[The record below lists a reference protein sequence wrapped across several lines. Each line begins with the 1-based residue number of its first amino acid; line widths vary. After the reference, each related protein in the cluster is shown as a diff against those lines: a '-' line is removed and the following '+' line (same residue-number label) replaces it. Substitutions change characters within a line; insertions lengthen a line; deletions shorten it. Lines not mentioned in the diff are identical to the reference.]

1 MKELRKINNELKSL
15 INQATFI
22 SNKCRNKL
30 VKLLGETF
38 EIDIP
43 IDNYANV
50 DVQITEE
57 GNIVMRGDLYKSQG
71 KKTIEEINE
80 KYEAFKEKAE
90 QLLNKKEVNY
100 HNKKDINNVLNILIV
115 IVLAIIYLVLGI
127 LFIRAIF
134 SLQLFT
140 ASILAALLF
149 SYLAP
154 SIKNRFEQAKNFIRR
169 KLKK

>member
-15 INQATFI
+15 VNQATFI

-43 IDNYANV
+43 TDNYANV
-50 DVQITEE
+50 DVQITGD
-57 GNIVMRGDLYKSQG
+57 GNIIMRGDLYKSPSE
-71 KKTIEEINE
+71 KTLEEIND
-80 KYEAFKEKAE
+80 KYEEFKEKAE
-90 QLLNKKEVNY
+90 QLINKKEVNY

-115 IVLAIIYLVLGI
+115 IVLAIIYLILGI
-127 LFIRAIF
+127 LFIRAIL

-140 ASILAALLF
+140 ASILAILLS